1 MPTVRQNTPPHV
13 PPPAALMR
21 DSEAVI
27 TLADHEGLWAHAQS
41 VRLRRKLVEQAFED
55 ARAAGEV
62 DGAAE
67 AK

>member
-1 MPTVRQNTPPHV
+1 MKKSSVLQYS
-13 PPPAALMR
+13 PAALMR

-41 VRLRRKLVEQAFED
+41 VRLRRKLVEQD
-55 ARAAGEV
+55 AQAAGEV

>member
-1 MPTVRQNTPPHV
+1 
-13 PPPAALMR
+13 MR

-41 VRLRRKLVEQAFED
+41 VRLRRTLVEQAFED
-55 ARAAGEV
+55 AQAAGEV